1 MPKSETPEI
10 LSPKVYMVL
19 ISLATWAYNLPC
31 AGHVCTGTHTPGSQY
46 GVAAPSITE
55 VIQHLLFWV
64 FEIFRFSGHMWM
76 SGCSAPFPIWCAYP
90 WWHRGWRG
98 VPHLTGWTHP
108 NHACILGKKDETQ
121 NRGILQWHMLAYAG
135 ICDCNRPVIEHLI
148 QLSLYPRQHPRP
160 GGHGHRGDMCAPPTT
175 TVVVWQW
182 DTIACC
188 KELDNGKARHWH
200 MLAYASRESPALA
213 YAGIC

>member
-1 MPKSETPEI
+1 MTPGSRHKYLPNILLDLPNIHMPKSETPEL

-55 VIQHLLFWV
+55 VIQHLLFWG

-90 WWHRGWRG
+90 LVAQG
-98 VPHLTGWTHP
+98 VERRASPDWLDPPKPRVHSR
-108 NHACILGKKDETQ
+108 KKGRNTKPRDPPV
-121 NRGILQWHMLAYAG
+121 AYAG
-135 ICDCNRPVIEHLI
+135 ICWHMRL
-148 QLSLYPRQHPRP
+148 QQ
-160 GGHGHRGDMCAPPTT
+160 
-175 TVVVWQW
+175 
-182 DTIACC
+182 
-188 KELDNGKARHWH
+188 ARHRAPNPTQPIPQATSKTWG
-200 MLAYASRESPALA
+200 AWA
-213 YAGIC
+213 